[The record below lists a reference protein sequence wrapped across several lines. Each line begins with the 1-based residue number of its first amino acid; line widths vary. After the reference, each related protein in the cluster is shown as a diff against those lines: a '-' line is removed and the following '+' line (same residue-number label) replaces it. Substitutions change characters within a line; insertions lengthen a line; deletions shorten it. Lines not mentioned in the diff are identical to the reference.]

1 MFAPSGKPSP
11 EGTRS
16 SDVNQAMAIQD
27 ADTGEN
33 ASVVPITVES
43 SSPSERSRSDKR
55 EKASKASQVAVMP
68 LTDATRFPH
77 RGFDYHASREGLP
90 TDSNHVQPSHAEL
103 HFQEPHVQNTLNL
116 N

>member
-1 MFAPSGKPSP
+1 MFAPSGSPSP
-11 EGTRS
+11 EGTRPS
-16 SDVNQAMAIQD
+16 GIAQAMALEY

-68 LTDATRFPH
+68 LTDATRFSQ
-77 RGFDYHASREGLP
+77 RGFDYHASCEGLP
-90 TDSNHVQPSHAEL
+90 TDSNHQRKEL
-103 HFQEPHVQNTLNL
+103 GQGEGRASKAKVRREA
-116 N
+116 